1 MLLFILIM
9 ATVILFVPG
18 ITAAKA
24 KQSAW
29 LVPLFLPV
37 LVGFTTIWTVW
48 KLGQRFPQ
56 HTLVQ
61 YSVVLLGKAAG
72 KLVAGAYILFF
83 LVLNVLVIREF
94 SQFLTLTMVP
104 KTPPYILNI
113 AVVLVGGY
121 AAAKGIEV
129 VARMTQF
136 VFPLFVVGT
145 LFIFVLAIPSMEP
158 GKLLPLLEGGV
169 LPIIRSSVTPAS
181 WYGEVIVLV
190 MLLPAVNKPQE
201 AKNRGYLAILAVAGF
216 LSLDILITLG
226 IFGPELTSYLQVPF
240 WTLSKYIEFGNYLQ
254 RVESVVVVLW
264 ITGMTIKIALFS
276 YVLALATAQVLG
288 STAYQPVLY
297 PLALVQIIAAS
308 YPLINMAALAVI
320 LDQYWPP
327 FALLFELVLPLFLL
341 LVAQIRRKRGE
352 GSW

>member
-1 MLLFILIM
+1 MLLFILVM

-18 ITAAKA
+18 ITAAKV

-37 LVGFTTIWTVW
+37 LTGFTTIWTAW

-94 SQFLTLTMVP
+94 SQFLTLTMLL
-104 KTPPYILNI
+104 KTPAYILNVAI
-113 AVVLVGGY
+113 VLVGGY
-121 AAAKGIEV
+121 VAAKGIEV

-136 VFPLFVVGT
+136 ILPLFAVGT

-169 LPIIRSSVTPAS
+169 LPIIRGSVTPAS

-190 MLLPAVNKPQE
+190 MLLPAVNKPRE
-201 AKNRGYLAILAVAGF
+201 AKSRCFLAILAVAGF
-216 LSLDILITLG
+216 LSVDILITLG
-226 IFGPELTSYLQVPF
+226 VYGPELTGYFRFPF
-240 WTLSKYIEFGNYLQ
+240 WVVAKYIEYSNYLQ
-254 RVESVVVVLW
+254 RVESVVAVLW
-264 ITGMTIKIALFS
+264 ITGMTIKVALVSYVIALS
-276 YVLALATAQVLG
+276 TAQVLG
-288 STAYQPVLY
+288 LTAYRPVLY
-297 PLALVQIIAAS
+297 PLALVQIIAAG
-308 YPLINMAALAVI
+308 YPLINMAALDEI

-327 FALLFELVLPLFLL
+327 FALLFELILPLVLL
-341 LVAQIRRKRGE
+341 LVALIRRKRRE
-352 GSW
+352 GPP